1 MQLRPKHSGSSG
13 HTAAVCRNVC
23 KLLIPDFSWPWC
35 FAGGTLIEAIA
46 NSGGKL
52 PERQVAM
59 KVALPM
65 LNALKHLHTTGIVH
79 RCAQDP
85 TTGHNC
91 QQQASLPGRVVQFA
105 CA

>member
-1 MQLRPKHSGSSG
+1 
-13 HTAAVCRNVC
+13 
-23 KLLIPDFSWPWC
+23 
-35 FAGGTLIEAIA
+35 LIEAIA

-85 TTGHNC
+85 
-91 QQQASLPGRVVQFA
+91 A
-105 CA
+105 